1 MTRFI
6 LAAAIIAICSGCAV
20 TSKTVVQYKSPPV
33 PKLDF
38 KRNLVLYIRPALDL
52 NSR

>member
-20 TSKTVVQYKSPPV
+20 TSKTVVQYKAPPV

-38 KRNLVLYIRPALDL
+38 KRNLVPVYTPRLRFE
-52 NSR
+52 